1 MKSFEYYRPVNVG
14 QVLSLLAKHK
24 ENAAILAGGSD
35 LLGMMKD
42 KIEGPK
48 LKLPRYLIDI
58 KEIKE
63 LSYIKQE
70 KAGLKIGATTTIAEI
85 ASSDLVA
92 KSFPI
97 LVQAARQVA
106 VPQIR
111 NVGTLGGNLCQRPR
125 CWYFRRKIFDDCL
138 RKGGNDCYTVSGENM
153 YHAILGGE
161 NCYMVC
167 PSDMAPALVAL
178 NARLEIA
185 TPKGKKM
192 VSAEQFYIGP
202 AKSILRETLLTSQD
216 MLISVE
222 IPCASATAK
231 GVYLKLKERQSFDF
245 AIASVAAQITFK
257 GSTVAD
263 SRIVFGGLAPV
274 PLRREKAE
282 GILKGKEIKEGFAA
296 CCKTALEGAQP
307 LSQNAYKID
316 AAKGLLEEALGLLA

>member
-1 MKSFEYYRPVNVG
+1 
-14 QVLSLLAKHK
+14 
-24 ENAAILAGGSD
+24 
-35 LLGMMKD
+35 MKD
-42 KIEGPK
+42 KIEGTKMKIPQ
-48 LKLPRYLIDI
+48 YLIDI
-58 KEIKE
+58 KEIKD
-63 LSYIKQE
+63 LRYIKQE
-70 KAGLKIGATTTIAEI
+70 KGGLRIGATTTIAEI

-92 KSFPI
+92 KDFPV
-97 LVQAARQVA
+97 LVQAARQVG

-138 RKGGNDCYTVSGENM
+138 RKGGKDCYGVSGENM

-161 NCYMVC
+161 GCYMVC

-185 TPKGKKM
+185 TPNGRKM

-202 AKSILRETLLTSQD
+202 GKSVLRETLLTPQD
-216 MLISVE
+216 MVASVV
-222 IPCASATAK
+222 IPNPPANSK
-231 GVYLKLKERQSFDF
+231 GVYLKLKERQAFDF
-245 AIASVAAQITFK
+245 AVVSVAVHVAIK

-282 GILKGKEIKEGFAA
+282 GVLKGKEIKEGLAS
-296 CCKTALEGAQP
+296 CCKNALEEAQP
-307 LSQNAYKID
+307 LSQNGYKID
-316 AAKGLLEEALGLLA
+316 AAKGLLEDALTRLA

>member
-1 MKSFEYYRPVNVG
+1 MKSFEYYKPVNVG

-24 ENAAILAGGSD
+24 EKAAILGGGSD
-35 LLGMMKD
+35 LFGMMKD

-48 LKLPRYLIDI
+48 LKLPQYLIDI
-58 KEIKE
+58 KGIKD

-92 KSFPI
+92 KNFP
-97 LVQAARQVA
+97 LLAQAAKQVA

-138 RKGGNDCYTVSGENM
+138 RKGGKNCYGANGENM

-161 NCYMVC
+161 GCYMVC
-167 PSDMAPALVAL
+167 PSDMAPALIAL

-185 TPKGKKM
+185 TPKGKRM
-192 VSAEQFYIGP
+192 VPAEQFYIGP
-202 AKSILRETLLTSQD
+202 GKSILREILLTPQD
-216 MLISVE
+216 MVVSVE
-222 IPCASATAK
+222 IPNPVATAK
-231 GVYLKLKERQSFDF
+231 GIYLKLKERQAFDF
-245 AIASVAAQITFK
+245 AVASVAAQVSFK

-282 GILKGKEIKEGFAA
+282 GILKGKEIKESIPS
-296 CCKTALEGAQP
+296 CCRVALEGAQP
-307 LSQNAYKID
+307 LSQNGYKVD
-316 AAKGLLEEALGLLA
+316 AAKGLLEEALTSLA